1 MDELTISLTQIRIKM
16 NYEKIVNIPIHN
28 PARAVEML
36 NDLIY
41 KRVYYLFF
49 VLGEDSLSEDL
60 LNLASDMAGSL
71 TDPTMVVSIP
81 DTAPVISILEGL
93 NDPLNQLSNL
103 SNVAAFTTSIMDSVA
118 DVISKNENKVDLV
131 RIWKAWQLAFN
142 SK

>member
-1 MDELTISLTQIRIKM
+1 M

>member
-1 MDELTISLTQIRIKM
+1 M

-81 DTAPVISILEGL
+81 YTAPVISILEGL